1 MRILE
6 LSQLA
11 EKLDQFFHL
20 VIWEKK
26 DGFEVVAIVAEEFQ
40 DAFPLPMEV
49 QAAAAANGMFLDTTT
64 AAKLQIENMPA
75 DFWEDLDEVIYGEFL
90 KVSRLGQSG
99 RKYLEIFRA
108 VNSGQN
114 FDRSSLNDLGLSE
127 ADLLR
132 VARWWKCHKS
142 CCARVGKHQSVSWLC
157 GATII
162 PQSLSTCWPAESCA
176 SILEAASIAGCRLNS
191 CLMTSLPHIQRPHFL
206 ALLLAHRPTL
216 LASTV
221 APYS

>member
-1 MRILE
+1 MRILA
-6 LSQLA
+6 LSQLG

-99 RKYLEIFRA
+99 RKYLEIFCA

-132 VARWWKCHKS
+132 VARWL
-142 CCARVGKHQSVSWLC
+142 REQSIFDHGSGDL
-157 GATII
+157 IM
-162 PQSLSTCWPAESCA
+162 E
-176 SILEAASIAGCRLNS
+176 IL
-191 CLMTSLPHIQRPHFL
+191 TQFH
-206 ALLLAHRPTL
+206 
-216 LASTV
+216 
-221 APYS
+221 